1 MEFLNAKEGG
11 MVPFI
16 LSQILDTCIDGITLS
31 DPDMEDNPIIYANE
45 AFELITGFNRQETIG
60 RNCRFLQ
67 GDDQDQEGL
76 EKIRF
81 AVRNRESVTVTLR
94 NYRKDGEMFYN
105 QTTVRPLFDRE
116 GNLVYYLGLQHD
128 ITNQIRAESELKR
141 LNHILGEDSTDTSYS
156 AAHLSLWAI
165 LENLCLPDL
174 SPTPLPKRICQ
185 SLLKISNGYRCAWKQ
200 ANQGARRVVLWFQM
214 GNDHTLRRISDPK
227 HNPHR
232 KNHPIWKSIDESFR
246 PEQPAQ
252 HRNPMN
258 GLPAVISPFFPGGLR
273 GWNGAHWCQA
283 FNTISW

>member
-67 GDDQDQEGL
+67 GEDQNQEGL

-81 AVRNRESVTVTLR
+81 AVRNRESVTVILR

-156 AAHLSLWAI
+156 AAHLSL
-165 LENLCLPDL
+165 
-174 SPTPLPKRICQ
+174 
-185 SLLKISNGYRCAWKQ
+185 
-200 ANQGARRVVLWFQM
+200 
-214 GNDHTLRRISDPK
+214 
-227 HNPHR
+227 
-232 KNHPIWKSIDESFR
+232 
-246 PEQPAQ
+246 
-252 HRNPMN
+252 
-258 GLPAVISPFFPGGLR
+258 
-273 GWNGAHWCQA
+273 
-283 FNTISW
+283 